1 MILTHQKIDETISGK
16 CVDLVH
22 GKRSIVV
29 LKTQDF
35 MKVDDKGLVHGGFTF
50 SLADYAAM
58 VAVNDPNVVLYKAN
72 VKFTAPVRVGD
83 TLVAKAKVYRRVKNR
98 YFVDVQVL
106 RDEKAVFNGKFLCI
120 VLDSHVLDI
129 KR

>member
-16 CVDLVH
+16 CVDLIH

-58 VAVNDPNVVLYKAN
+58 VAVNHPNVVLYKAE
-72 VKFTAPVRVGD
+72 VKFKLPVKVGD
-83 TLVAKAKVYRRVKNR
+83 TLVAKARVYRRIKNR
-98 YFVDVQVL
+98 YFVEVQVL
-106 RDEKAVFNGKFLCI
+106 KDDKVAFIGKFLCI
-120 VLDSHVLDI
+120 VLESHVLDL
-129 KR
+129 KK

>member
-16 CVDLVH
+16 CVDIIN

-50 SLADYAAM
+50 SLADHAAM
-58 VAVNDPNVVLYKAN
+58 VAVNHPNVVLYKAN
-72 VKFTAPVRVGD
+72 VKFQAPVKVGD
-83 TLVAKAKVYRRVKNR
+83 TLVAKARVYRKIKNR
-98 YFVDVQVL
+98 HFVEVQVFKE
-106 RDEKAVFNGKFLCI
+106 DKIVFVGKFLCI
-120 VLDSHVLDI
+120 ILESHVLDLR
-129 KR
+129 K

>member
-1 MILTHQKIDETISGK
+1 MLRTHDKIDEEYSGR
-16 CVDLVH
+16 CVDIVP

-35 MKVDDKGLVHGGFTF
+35 MKVDESGLVHGGFTF
-50 SLADYAAM
+50 SAADYAAM
-58 VAVNDPNVVLYKAN
+58 AAVNHPHVVLVEAD

-83 TLVAKAKVYRRVKNR
+83 TIVAKAHVYRHVGKRHFVNVK
-98 YFVDVQVL
+98 VL
-106 RDEKAVFNGKFLCI
+106 KDEKAVLVGKFTCLI
-120 VLDSHVLDI
+120 LESHVLDS